1 MIIDVDRKY
10 LEIKDLQNLIE
21 VKKPSNN
28 CKIFLVDPPDFQL
41 NRFFYKQIGNKH
53 NWNDRLLWN
62 DRNWINYINSSRVKT
77 YILKEKN

>member
-41 NRFFYKQIGNKH
+41 NRFFYKQITSIK
-53 NWNDRLLWN
+53 
-62 DRNWINYINSSRVKT
+62 
-77 YILKEKN
+77 